1 MRENLLLTTEEQAA
15 VTRYTRGLVAIRSLP
30 PPMRRIMQLR
40 WMHGLKWEEISELTF
55 YSVRQCQ
62 HYRKKAEKIIKAK
75 V

>member
-15 VTRYTRGLVAIRSLP
+15 VTRYTRELVAIRSLP

-40 WMHGLKWEEISELTF
+40 RVRGLKWEEISELTF

-62 HYRKKAEKIIKAK
+62 YYRKKAEKIIKARA
-75 V
+75 